1 MENNVDVRIIELEAR
16 IKLLIEEIE
25 KLRVENFKLKT
36 KLNYSEDVYT
46 QLLEKLIDKVSK

>member
-16 IKLLIEEIE
+16 VKLLIEEIE

-36 KLNYSEDVYT
+36 KLNYSEDVYM
-46 QLLEKLIDKVSK
+46 QLLEKVLDKVSK